1 MNLTLNKFQ
10 ISINTVK
17 SKSITLL
24 RSCLKSSR
32 SRFLYKP
39 ISAKDLPL
47 RDYSTLLKPCSRVL
61 APLLR
66 RFPFTKM
73 SVTST
78 VESPRVLSTLHLS
91 NKASVKSDNPLLERS
106 FASQPHGLPPFSK
119 ITPSLFNEA
128 FQEAMT
134 DHLEEINFIAN
145 NDAPP
150 TFSNTVESLDIAGG
164 LLDDV
169 SRVFGVLCSS
179 VTTDELQAIERDIS
193 PRLAAHSQ
201 QVYAN
206 AALFAR
212 LDAVY
217 SIRETLSLTPEQLRL
232 IERIHL
238 DFVRAGAKFDE
249 DKKNSYK
256 DIVTRLAEL
265 QTQFSQNVLGDETE
279 FTIKMSLD
287 DLAGCPS
294 DLIAAARQAS
304 IERGGAE
311 GEYVITL
318 SRSLVEPFLTFSSRR
333 DLREK
338 AWKAWTKRGELSEKR
353 DNLAVAGETLRLR
366 SRQASMHGHASFAAY
381 QHADTM
387 AKTPEAVLQLLQTVW
402 PKAKIAAEKER
413 AALAEYASR
422 LSNEGE
428 AINQVEPWDW
438 RFIAE
443 KVRSERFNFDE
454 AALKPFL
461 SLDKVTD
468 AIFDCAFNLFGL
480 RFVHK
485 PELSSFH
492 PDAKVYEVYEDSR
505 LVAIFIHDNFARK
518 GKQGGAWMSELR
530 TQSRNG
536 ATVIPVI
543 TNNNNFSRG
552 ETVTLLSWD
561 DCITL
566 FHEFGRKYQ
575 INL

>member
-1 MNLTLNKFQ
+1 MNLTTINKYL

-17 SKSITLL
+17 SSIAH
-24 RSCLKSSR
+24 CLKSLSPPSR
-32 SRFLYKP
+32 E
-39 ISAKDLPL
+39 ISN
-47 RDYSTLLKPCSRVL
+47 LKSFS
-61 APLLR
+61 PLLH
-66 RFPFTKM
+66 RFPFTDM

-78 VESPRVLSTLHLS
+78 VVSPRVLSTLHLS
-91 NKASVKSDNPLLERS
+91 NKASIKSDNPLLERS

-128 FQEAMT
+128 FQVAMD

-169 SRVFGVLCSS
+169 SRVFGVLCAS
-179 VTTDELQAIERDIS
+179 VTNDELQAIERDIS

-217 SIRETLSLTPEQLRL
+217 SVRETLALTPEQLRL

-249 DKKNSYK
+249 DKKSSYK

-318 SRSLVEPFLTFSSRR
+318 SRSLVEPFLTFSTRR

-422 LSNEGE
+422 LSNGDE

-480 RFVHK
+480 HFVHK
-485 PELSSFH
+485 QELSSFH
-492 PDAKVYEVYEDSR
+492 PDAKVYEVYEDSK
-505 LVAIFIHDNFARK
+505 LVAIFVHDNFARK
-518 GKQGGAWMSELR
+518 GKIGGAWMSELR
-530 TQSRNG
+530 TQSRNN

-566 FHEFGRKYQ
+566 FHEFGRKYL
-575 INL
+575 INYGNCDS

>member
-1 MNLTLNKFQ
+1 MNLATGINTYQ

-17 SKSITLL
+17 SRSITH
-24 RSCLKSSR
+24 CLKSLSPPSR
-32 SRFLYKP
+32 GSF
-39 ISAKDLPL
+39 S
-47 RDYSTLLKPCSRVL
+47 SNLKPFS
-61 APLLR
+61 PLLR
-66 RFPFTKM
+66 RFPLTKM

-91 NKASVKSDNPLLERS
+91 NKASIKSDNPLLERS

-128 FQEAMT
+128 FQVAMN

-169 SRVFGVLCSS
+169 SRVFGVLCAS
-179 VTTDELQAIERDIS
+179 VTNDELQAIERDIS

-217 SIRETLSLTPEQLRL
+217 SVRETLALTPEQLRL

-249 DKKNSYK
+249 DKKSSYK

-318 SRSLVEPFLTFSSRR
+318 SRSLVEPFLTFSTRR

-422 LSNEGE
+422 LSNGDE

-480 RFVHK
+480 RFIHK

-492 PDAKVYEVYEDSR
+492 SDAKVYEVYEDSK
-505 LVAIFIHDNFARK
+505 LVAIFVHDNFARK

-566 FHEFGRKYQ
+566 FHEFGRKYL
-575 INL
+575 INYGNCARNPYLTL

>member
-1 MNLTLNKFQ
+1 MNLATGINTYQ

-17 SKSITLL
+17 SRSITH
-24 RSCLKSSR
+24 CLKSLSPPSR
-32 SRFLYKP
+32 GSF
-39 ISAKDLPL
+39 S
-47 RDYSTLLKPCSRVL
+47 SNLKPFS
-61 APLLR
+61 PLHLS
-66 RFPFTKM
+66 FPLIKM

-91 NKASVKSDNPLLERS
+91 NKASIKSDNPLLERS

-128 FQEAMT
+128 FQVAMN

-169 SRVFGVLCSS
+169 SRVFGVLCAS
-179 VTTDELQAIERDIS
+179 VTNDELQAIERDIS

-217 SIRETLSLTPEQLRL
+217 SVRETLALTPEQLRL

-249 DKKNSYK
+249 DKKSSYK

-318 SRSLVEPFLTFSSRR
+318 SRSLVEPFLTFSTRR

-422 LSNEGE
+422 LSNGDE

-492 PDAKVYEVYEDSR
+492 PDAKVYEVYEDSK
-505 LVAIFIHDNFARK
+505 LVAIFVHDNFARK

-566 FHEFGRKYQ
+566 FHEFGRKYL
-575 INL
+575 INYGNCDS

>member
-1 MNLTLNKFQ
+1 MNLATGINTYQ

-17 SKSITLL
+17 SRSITH
-24 RSCLKSSR
+24 CLKSLSPPSR
-32 SRFLYKP
+32 GSF
-39 ISAKDLPL
+39 S
-47 RDYSTLLKPCSRVL
+47 SNLKPFS
-61 APLLR
+61 PLLH

-91 NKASVKSDNPLLERS
+91 NKASIKSDNPLLERS

-128 FQEAMT
+128 FQVAMN

-169 SRVFGVLCSS
+169 SRVFGVLCAS
-179 VTTDELQAIERDIS
+179 VTNDELQAIERDIS

-217 SIRETLSLTPEQLRL
+217 SVRETLSLTPEQLRL

-249 DKKNSYK
+249 DKKSSYK

-318 SRSLVEPFLTFSSRR
+318 SRSLVEPFLTFSTRR

-422 LSNEGE
+422 LSNGDE

-492 PDAKVYEVYEDSR
+492 PDAKVYEVYEDSK
-505 LVAIFIHDNFARK
+505 LVAIFVHDNFARK

-566 FHEFGRKYQ
+566 FHEFGRKYL
-575 INL
+575 INYGNCARNPYLTL

>member
-1 MNLTLNKFQ
+1 MNLATGINTYQ

-17 SKSITLL
+17 SRSITH
-24 RSCLKSSR
+24 CLKSLSPPSR
-32 SRFLYKP
+32 GSF
-39 ISAKDLPL
+39 S
-47 RDYSTLLKPCSRVL
+47 SNLKPFS
-61 APLLR
+61 PLHLS
-66 RFPFTKM
+66 FPLIKM

-91 NKASVKSDNPLLERS
+91 NKASIKSDNPLLERS

-128 FQEAMT
+128 FQVAMN

-169 SRVFGVLCSS
+169 SRVFGVLCAS
-179 VTTDELQAIERDIS
+179 VTNDELQAIERDIS

-217 SIRETLSLTPEQLRL
+217 SVRETLALTPEQLRL

-249 DKKNSYK
+249 DKKSSYK

-318 SRSLVEPFLTFSSRR
+318 SRSLVEPFLTFSTRR

-422 LSNEGE
+422 LSNGDE

-492 PDAKVYEVYEDSR
+492 PDAKVYEVYEDSK
-505 LVAIFIHDNFARK
+505 LVAIFVHDNFARK

-566 FHEFGRKYQ
+566 FHEFGRKYL
-575 INL
+575 INYGNCARNPYLTL